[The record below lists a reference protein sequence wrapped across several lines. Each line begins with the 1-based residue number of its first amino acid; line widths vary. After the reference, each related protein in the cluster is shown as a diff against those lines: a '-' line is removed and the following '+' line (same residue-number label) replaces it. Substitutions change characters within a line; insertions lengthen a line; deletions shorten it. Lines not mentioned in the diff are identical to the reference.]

1 MFFNFFVANNS
12 RYSYNIYI
20 CTFFAILIDEVY
32 FVNDFLFSVNAVIPL
47 FILMAVGWFL
57 TRLNVWNSDFL
68 KIANSISFNI
78 LIPCNLFCNIYTAD
92 FAEVFDPKL
101 LVFVLITVSIVV
113 GVGFLVVPV
122 LSKKRARQGVILQA
136 LFRGNFALLGLP
148 LCEALAGA
156 EGAQIASVFLAFLI
170 PAFNILATVILSI
183 YSDNKADS
191 TFDILKK
198 IIKNPLIIGCVLGLI
213 FSFTKPFFTIPN
225 IIYKPLG
232 DLKSVATPFAL
243 LVLGGD
249 FKFKSF
255 VDNIKCVI
263 STGLT
268 RTVLIPAI
276 AILFATLLGFRGIHI
291 ALIISTFGTPVAVA
305 STAMT
310 YKMNGDYD
318 LACQVVVFTTLC
330 SALTITMFAFITRA
344 IGIL

>member
-1 MFFNFFVANNS
+1 MS
-12 RYSYNIYI
+12 
-20 CTFFAILIDEVY
+20 
-32 FVNDFLFSVNAVIPL
+32 DFIFSVNAVIPL

-57 TRLNVWNSDFL
+57 TKRNVWNSDFL

-78 LIPCNLFCNIYTAD
+78 LIPCNLFCNIYNANFT
-92 FAEVFDPKL
+92 EVFDINL
-101 LVFVLITVSIVV
+101 LAFVLITVAIIVGIGFIVV
-113 GVGFLVVPV
+113 PL
-122 LSKKRARQGVILQA
+122 LSKKPARQGVILQA

-148 LCEALAGA
+148 LCEALAGP

-170 PAFNILATVILSI
+170 PAFNMLATVILCI
-183 YSDNKADS
+183 YSDNKPDS
-191 TFDILKK
+191 VWVILKN
-198 IIKNPLIIGCVLGLI
+198 IAKNPLIIGCVLGLI
-213 FSFTKPFFTIPN
+213 FSFTKPYFTIPN
-225 IIYKPLG
+225 IVYKPLN
-232 DLKSVATPFAL
+232 DLKVIATPFAL

-255 VDNIKCVI
+255 VENIKCVV

-268 RTVLIPAI
+268 RTVIVPAI
-276 AILFATLLGFRGIHI
+276 AVTLAALFGFRGLHI

-330 SALTITMFAFITRA
+330 SAFTITMFAFITRTL
-344 IGIL
+344 GLL